1 MGLQK
6 EKKEKKAVLLS
17 SPFFFFLFLHSFC
30 ISSKVENA
38 TQKLNREKT
47 RGEGGGGDD
56 FLGAFR

>member
-6 EKKEKKAVLLS
+6 EKKKKKQFSSPLLS
-17 SPFFFFLFLHSFC
+17 FSSCVSFILHFFQSGEC
-30 ISSKVENA
+30 NTKP
-38 TQKLNREKT
+38 RKT